1 MRNRKHLRWSIS
13 VLFLSLSLF
22 AGCRRVPEP
31 KTMLL
36 PEEETEQGVALEGEE
51 GDRYAVRK
59 MYNEDYSSLLYGGYT
74 AFLPGAG
81 EHKVRLA
88 ELGADGLRV
97 RTLDYRYGFY
107 DTGLFPVGEL
117 MAAIGITLTWE
128 KGSVEQQRM
137 QTDFFSPDGKYLLY
151 MRLDQSYVGGQLY
164 LMNLETGEEELL
176 LDGDAEGY
184 SGGQFMI
191 MAAWSR
197 DGSLLC
203 YGFYP
208 RNVDIWDSYM
218 GDKFILHYRNME
230 TGEEVNRLNYYYSGT
245 IGKVENLDETRL
257 YVDWKGEDILTA
269 IVSEIAETETK
280 NASNAQVRIDFF
292 TQQIPEPGR
301 ETEGVVIPHVANCP
315 RNSKLYLDA
324 GAGYLYFTSAEEGII
339 SLDVEDGAY
348 VNTIPIGAAKGIQ
361 DFCVLDDGE
370 AFVVAEYDRDHT
382 GYANPQDI
390 CLYTMSEEGMTRR
403 VLYQNAGYVI
413 RLQYDAVYRRLLAET
428 GVEYYEKEMQA
439 KAGGDTQL
447 QWDSER
453 RALVLE
459 F

>member
-176 LDGDAEGY
+176 LDGDAEGDRK
-184 SGGQFMI
+184 S
-191 MAAWSR
+191 
-197 DGSLLC
+197 
-203 YGFYP
+203 
-208 RNVDIWDSYM
+208 
-218 GDKFILHYRNME
+218 
-230 TGEEVNRLNYYYSGT
+230 
-245 IGKVENLDETRL
+245 
-257 YVDWKGEDILTA
+257 
-269 IVSEIAETETK
+269 
-280 NASNAQVRIDFF
+280 
-292 TQQIPEPGR
+292 
-301 ETEGVVIPHVANCP
+301 VV
-315 RNSKLYLDA
+315 
-324 GAGYLYFTSAEEGII
+324 
-339 SLDVEDGAY
+339 
-348 VNTIPIGAAKGIQ
+348 
-361 DFCVLDDGE
+361 
-370 AFVVAEYDRDHT
+370 
-382 GYANPQDI
+382 
-390 CLYTMSEEGMTRR
+390 
-403 VLYQNAGYVI
+403 
-413 RLQYDAVYRRLLAET
+413 
-428 GVEYYEKEMQA
+428 
-439 KAGGDTQL
+439 
-447 QWDSER
+447 
-453 RALVLE
+453 
-459 F
+459 